1 MKINSTKRHA
11 QLPNGMSEN
20 NLTPQDQLVYA
31 VLKYYDLPSGCF
43 LDTLSETIHQ
53 LYVSVLKDY
62 RLQVILQK

>member
-1 MKINSTKRHA
+1 
-11 QLPNGMSEN
+11 MSEN

-62 RLQVILQK
+62 RL

>member
-1 MKINSTKRHA
+1 
-11 QLPNGMSEN
+11 MSEN

-43 LDTLSETIHQ
+43 LGTLSETIHQ